1 MEKKE
6 ELDRDRFY
14 RVIEGN
20 DVSYSFIAL
29 GRENFG
35 NGLGVNLIIKIP
47 YTQQIAHKVLTP
59 NQARKLAS
67 ELIRFADEVEVMTD
81 GIKA

>member
-1 MEKKE
+1 MHEKKDLE
-6 ELDRDRFY
+6 GFY
-14 RVIEGN
+14 RVVEGN

-47 YTQQIAHKVLTP
+47 YTQQIAHKLLTP
-59 NQARKLAS
+59 EQARKLAS
-67 ELIRFADEVEVMTD
+67 ELNRFADEVELYND
-81 GIKA
+81 SFNP

>member
-6 ELDRDRFY
+6 ELDRDGFY

-47 YTQQIAHKVLTP
+47 YTQQIAHKLLTP
-59 NQARKLAS
+59 EQARKLAS
-67 ELIRFADEVEVMTD
+67 ELNRFADEVELYND
-81 GIKA
+81 SFNP

>member
-6 ELDRDRFY
+6 ELDRDGFY

-29 GRENFG
+29 GRPVFQSEPKPK
-35 NGLGVNLIIKIP
+35 L
-47 YTQQIAHKVLTP
+47 
-59 NQARKLAS
+59 QA
-67 ELIRFADEVEVMTD
+67 V
-81 GIKA
+81 